1 MPRLYPRFFFLFVAL
16 LVARSLDAQTDASS
30 IPCNQ
35 LVDHPEFLA
44 ADTLPADVSR
54 QPATLAESLAV
65 LDEVLNPF
73 QKRYIACLPEEEVR
87 ESLHYSFGT
96 WIRNAWGLWDV
107 TPLRYHFLKRGVLHP
122 EDMSGIILLTYYRKM
137 NGLPLDIDKQIDYYQ
152 RYWVAQG
159 VDVDARLESAL
170 QNMQELFPEA
180 GKNE

>member
-1 MPRLYPRFFFLFVAL
+1 MSRLCTRFFFLFIAL
-16 LVARSLDAQTDASS
+16 LVARSLGAQTAASS
-30 IPCNQ
+30 IPCDQ
-35 LVDHPEFLA
+35 LVDHPDFIA
-44 ADTLPADVSR
+44 ADTLPGTISH

-65 LDEVLNPF
+65 LDEVLNPY
-73 QKRYIACLPEEEVR
+73 QKRFISCQPEEQVR
-87 ESLHYSFGT
+87 ESLHYTFGT

-122 EDMSGIILLTYYRKM
+122 EDMSSIILLTYYRKM

-152 RYWVAQG
+152 RYWAAQG